1 VFPPHTRLG
10 PRFVEAVAWATE
22 LHADQAGKAG
32 SDIPFV
38 SHLLAVAALTL
49 EDGGDETDV
58 VIALCHDAVEDQGG
72 EVALAEIR
80 RRFGRE
86 VADAVAL
93 LSDGRDGEVRAPWRE
108 RKERLLGQLRSP
120 EATERVLRVA
130 AADKLD
136 NARTLL
142 ARLDREGARAWE
154 HREAAPGDYVWFYR
168 SAGAILADRYPGSAN
183 VALLER
189 TVAELAAWVPPGQ
202 LARPA

>member
-1 VFPPHTRLG
+1 VFPPHARLG
-10 PRFVEAVAWATE
+10 PHFLEAVAWATE
-22 LHADQAGKAG
+22 LHADQPGKGG
-32 SDIPFV
+32 SDVPFV

-49 EDGGDETDV
+49 EDGGHETDV

-72 EVALAEIR
+72 ETALAEIR
-80 RRFGRE
+80 RRFGQE

-93 LSDGRDGEVRAPWRE
+93 LSDCWGEPRAPWRE
-108 RKERLLGQLRSP
+108 RKERLLGQLRGP

-142 ARLDREGARAWE
+142 AGLEREGARAWE
-154 HREAAPGDYVWFYR
+154 HREAGPEDYLWFYR
-168 SAGAILADRYPGSAN
+168 SAGTVLAERYPGSPN
-183 VALLER
+183 VAQLER
-189 TVAELAAWVPPGQ
+189 IVAELAAWVPPGQ

>member
-1 VFPPHTRLG
+1 MFPPHTRLG
-10 PRFVEAVAWATE
+10 PRFVEAVAWVTE
-22 LHADQAGKAG
+22 LHADQPGKG
-32 SDIPFV
+32 GRDVPYV
-38 SHLLAVAALTL
+38 GHLLAVAALTL
-49 EDGGDETDV
+49 EDGGDETDA

-72 EVALAEIR
+72 DVALAEIR
-80 RRFGRE
+80 RRFGQE

-93 LSDGRDGEVRAPWRE
+93 LSDGRGEPPVPWRE
-108 RKERLLGQLRSP
+108 RKERLLGQLRAP

-142 ARLDREGARAWE
+142 AGLDREGSRAWA
-154 HREAAPGDYVWFYR
+154 HREAAPEDYLWFYG
-168 SAGAILADRYPGSAN
+168 SVGELLAERYPGSAN

-189 TVAELAAWVPPGQ
+189 IVAELAAWVPPDQ